1 MRPGGPEGRPG
12 GNGNGGP
19 PGLVSVASGVPGV
32 ARTAEPADAG
42 EASGSSGSTWIFE
55 TFGIFKPSE
64 PGGGSGIPGT
74 SKAAKPP
81 KTTEADRESRHARPG
96 RPRIGLTRRPWTLA
110 VVSGGLLAAA
120 IGIVGLSALQ
130 AKPADVPHPVA
141 KLGTVP
147 SGAAVAAPSPSAS
160 QPAALPVSLSIPAI
174 DVRTNLITLGVTA
187 QGTLQ
192 VPTSTSVAGW
202 YTGSPRPGDVGSSI
216 IAGHIDSHLGPGV
229 FFRLRL
235 LRPGNLVYV
244 READGRL
251 AVFRV
256 DSVHMYPKDRF
267 PTAAVYGPSPDAEL
281 RLITC
286 GGVFDHATG
295 SYLSNVV
302 AYTTEIS

>member
-1 MRPGGPEGRPG
+1 MPEARARTGLTGRPWA
-12 GNGNGGP
+12 
-19 PGLVSVASGVPGV
+19 L
-32 ARTAEPADAG
+32 
-42 EASGSSGSTWIFE
+42 
-55 TFGIFKPSE
+55 
-64 PGGGSGIPGT
+64 
-74 SKAAKPP
+74 AA
-81 KTTEADRESRHARPG
+81 
-96 RPRIGLTRRPWTLA
+96 LA
-110 VVSGGLLAAA
+110 GGLLAAVA
-120 IGIVGLSALQ
+120 GVLGLARSGAR
-130 AKPADVPHPVA
+130 PADVPRPVA
-141 KLGTVP
+141 RLGVVP

-174 DVRTNLITLGVTA
+174 DVQTTLIRLGVTA

-192 VPTSTSVAGW
+192 VPVSTSVAGW
-202 YTGSPRPGDVGSSI
+202 YTGSPRPGDIGSSV
-216 IAGHIDSHLGPGV
+216 IAGHIDSLRGPAV

-244 READGRL
+244 READGSV

-256 DSVHMYPKDRF
+256 NSVHIYPKDHF

-302 AYTTEIS
+302 AYTTEVS

>member
-1 MRPGGPEGRPG
+1 
-12 GNGNGGP
+12 
-19 PGLVSVASGVPGV
+19 LVSVASGVPGV
-32 ARTAEPADAG
+32 ARSAEPADAG
-42 EASGSSGSTWIFE
+42 EAAGSTGSTWIFE
-55 TFGIFKPSE
+55 TFGIFGPAE
-64 PGGGSGIPGT
+64 PGGGSGISENPEAP
-74 SKAAKPP
+74 KPPKPP
-81 KTTEADRESRHARPG
+81 KTSETSEADRESRHARPG

-110 VVSGGLLAAA
+110 VVSGGLVAAA
-120 IGIVGLSALQ
+120 IGIVGLAALR
-130 AKPADVPHPVA
+130 AKPADIPRPVA

-147 SGAAVAAPSPSAS
+147 SGAAVAVPSPSAS
-160 QPAALPVSLSIPAI
+160 QPAALPVSLAIPAI
-174 DVRTNLITLGVTA
+174 DVRTSLITLGVTA

-235 LRPGNLVYV
+235 LQPGNLVYV

-286 GGVFDHATG
+286 GGVFDNATG